1 MRIFNL
7 FGMMMVGCCLF
18 LCACNAQSQSA
29 KIDLIFDTDANNE
42 LDDQHAIAY
51 LLLHPET
58 FNVLGLTTNATRAG
72 GDAFEQLKEA
82 ERVVTLMN
90 KMGEF
95 PLVAGV
101 TGSFEEIRP
110 TIDNGDYDGREAV
123 DFIIQEAKKKTPDN
137 KLTLL
142 AVGKLTN
149 VALAL
154 CKDPSICAN
163 IRLVWLGSNYP
174 KRGEYNL
181 ENDVPSVNYV
191 LDTDVDFE
199 IVTVNGGPS
208 MGTDAVRISKAE
220 AQSIFPGKGPK
231 AQQPITG
238 RHGGEYTCFGDYS
251 ANLFEHIHYGDEA
264 KTRALYDMAA
274 AAIVRNPAW
283 AVSRI
288 IPAPTMVDKEWV
300 ERPDNKRVVIIWEH
314 FNREAIVND
323 FVQPLEASTKKR

>member
-1 MRIFNL
+1 ML
-7 FGMMMVGCCLF
+7 GCCLF
-18 LCACNAQSQSA
+18 LAACNAQPQST
-29 KIDLIFDTDANNE
+29 KIDLLFDTDANNE

-51 LLLHPET
+51 LLLHSET
-58 FNVLGLTTNATRAG
+58 FNMVGLTTNATRAG
-72 GDAFEQLKEA
+72 GDAFEQIKEA

-90 KMGEF
+90 KMGDF
-95 PLVAGV
+95 PMIAGA

-110 TIDNGDYDGREAV
+110 NVGKDNFDGKQAV
-123 DFIIQEAKKKTPDN
+123 DFIIGEAKKKSPDN

-154 CKDPSICAN
+154 CKEPSISAN

-181 ENDVPSVNYV
+181 ENDVPSMNYV
-191 LDTDVDFE
+191 LDTDVEFE

-220 AQSIFPGKGPK
+220 AQSVFAGKGPK
-231 AQQPITG
+231 AQKPIVG
-238 RHGGEYTCFGDYS
+238 RHGGEFSCFGDYS

-274 AAIVRNPAW
+274 AAIVRNPSW
-283 AVSRI
+283 AKSRVI
-288 IPAPTMVDKEWV
+288 AAPIMIDKEWV
-300 ERPDNKRVVIIWEH
+300 DRPDNKRVVTIWEN
-314 FNREAIVND
+314 FDKEAIIND
-323 FVQPLEASTKKR
+323 FIQPLEASTRP